1 MSRAPTLKTA
11 KEPRCDKLKARLPIY
26 TDCGP
31 FKIRTDD
38 AAHWEKLARKLER
51 ELNHESK

>member
-1 MSRAPTLKTA
+1 MAPTLKTA